1 MPPHVR
7 TNSPHVRTNWSQIW
21 SHKPK
26 RLPPYKRL
34 AELIFMVPLVLNTWL
49 PMISPP
55 YMWTDWWIACSV
67 WGPRLI
73 EQSTPKYRAGPS
85 LKGLPPLTAP
95 YYQVPCGFWNRN
107 LVWYVVWSSYQIS
120 LTSVSDNWKV
130 RVKPV
135 QSPSQPNWFVLPN
148 FCRLQHRYSIQSIPR
163 CTGATSIWD
172 GV

>member
-1 MPPHVR
+1 
-7 TNSPHVRTNWSQIW
+7 
-21 SHKPK
+21 
-26 RLPPYKRL
+26 
-34 AELIFMVPLVLNTWL
+34 MVPLVLNTWL

-107 LVWYVVWSSYQIS
+107 LGMWYEVHTRSRWHLCQIIGRLGLNQCSHPANQTDLSSPIFVVSSIGTVS
-120 LTSVSDNWKV
+120 NPFHGAPVLHPSEMAFNASRMVCRPILT
-130 RVKPV
+130 
-135 QSPSQPNWFVLPN
+135 
-148 FCRLQHRYSIQSIPR
+148 C
-163 CTGATSIWD
+163 IWD

>member
-55 YMWTDWWIACSV
+55 YMWTDWWIACRV

-95 YYQVPCGFWNRN
+95 YYQAQPESCVVCGMKFIPDLCQIIGRLGLNQCSHPAN
-107 LVWYVVWSSYQIS
+107 QTDLSS
-120 LTSVSDNWKV
+120 
-130 RVKPV
+130 P
-135 QSPSQPNWFVLPN
+135 
-148 FCRLQHRYSIQSIPR
+148 
-163 CTGATSIWD
+163 A
-172 GV
+172 